1 MSAMQLTGK
10 TVLLT
15 GATGGIGH
23 AIARRL
29 HRAGATLI
37 PTGRRVE
44 VLEPLAIE
52 LGARTLLVDLADPA
66 AVDSLLDEAGEVDI
80 VVANAALPASGLL
93 SSFSTH
99 GIDAAIDV
107 NLRAPIVMARHYTEA
122 FSAKGAGHLVFISSI
137 SGKVGTPYSSLYSAT
152 KFGLRGFAQALRAE
166 LASSGVGVSVVFPGF
181 VRDAGMFADSGTVL
195 PKGVGTSSP
204 EQVADAVADAIEHN
218 RGEVDVAPLTIRA
231 SALFAGLAPEIAA
244 RITRL
249 VGGHKIGS
257 DLAAGQSDRH

>member
-23 AIARRL
+23 AIGRRV

-37 PTGRRVE
+37 LTGRRAE
-44 VLEPLAIE
+44 VLEPLAKE
-52 LGARTLLVDLADPA
+52 LGARTLVVDLADPA
-66 AVDSLLDEAGEVDI
+66 ALDSLLDDAGEVDI

-93 SSFSTH
+93 SSFSTD

-107 NLRAPIVMARHYTEA
+107 NLRAPIVMARHYA
-122 FSAKGAGHLVFISSI
+122 DVFAAQGSGHLVFISSI
-137 SGKVGTPYSSLYSAT
+137 SGKVGTPHSSMYSAT
-152 KFGLRGFAQALRAE
+152 KFGLRGFAQALRVE
-166 LASSGVGVSVVFPGF
+166 LAAESVGVSVVFPGF
-181 VRDAGMFADSGTVL
+181 VRGAGMFADSGAVL
-195 PKGVGTSSP
+195 PKGIGTSSP
-204 EQVADAVADAIEHN
+204 EQVADAVVDAIERN

-231 SALFAGLAPEIAA
+231 SAMVAGLVPEFAA
-244 RITRL
+244 KITKL

-257 DLAAGQSDRH
+257 DLAAGQAKHH